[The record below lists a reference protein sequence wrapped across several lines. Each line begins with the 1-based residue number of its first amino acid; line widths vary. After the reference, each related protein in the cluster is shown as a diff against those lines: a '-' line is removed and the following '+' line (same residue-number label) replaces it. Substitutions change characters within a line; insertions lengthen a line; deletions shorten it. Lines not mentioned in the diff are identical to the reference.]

1 MEKYCDLHLK
11 SKGKLEA
18 FAARILFLGGFM
30 NQRKAKEMEK
40 TILKLDFEKRR
51 RNNRKQQ
58 EEIRKKAK
66 TLVAQTLKTIAN
78 AQKGLEARRQLAQ
91 ANNPQNVLKKGFTLT
106 LDKENRAIKSIKEF
120 IQKDS
125 ATLRF
130 HDGST
135 GIKKNNREEDK

>member
-1 MEKYCDLHLK
+1 M
-11 SKGKLEA
+11 
-18 FAARILFLGGFM
+18 
-30 NQRKAKEMEK
+30 
-40 TILKLDFEKRR
+40 
-51 RNNRKQQ
+51 
-58 EEIRKKAK
+58 
-66 TLVAQTLKTIAN
+66 AQTLKTIAN

-135 GIKKNNREEDK
+135 GIKKNNREEHK